1 MKDSQKLI
9 FGIVCVVL
17 GYLANY
23 LTYAN
28 LWLYFLTLVLFL
40 IFLIPMLGLNK
51 RNFRYQKDL
60 LFSVVI
66 CILSY
71 FLITYLSGIFFG
83 FRRNI
88 FRFNLDTVSTFFVL
102 VLCISIVTEMIRYLL
117 FQRYKNKT
125 WVLSLFYFFF
135 VFIDVMPQIVSS
147 NFLNFEL
154 LLGTVGLVILPAFF
168 ENILFCYLSLK
179 VGYHSNILYK
189 VIMRGYIYFVPIIP
203 NYNDYFSSII
213 KIIFPILVL
222 YILYQQFRDQR
233 EVVVR
238 RNPVIRKLWIVPIPF
253 LLLII
258 GLVSGYF
265 KYFAL
270 TIGSMSM
277 SPTIEKGDILL
288 IEKTKNI
295 SRISEGT
302 VLAFHYDGK
311 IVVHRVVKKIV
322 KEDQSVYFET
332 QGDSN
337 LTADHHL
344 VSMDEVIGI
353 TRLKIKYLGLPT
365 VWLNESFK

>member
-1 MKDSQKLI
+1 M
-9 FGIVCVVL
+9 
-17 GYLANY
+17 
-23 LTYAN
+23 
-28 LWLYFLTLVLFL
+28 
-40 IFLIPMLGLNK
+40 
-51 RNFRYQKDL
+51 
-60 LFSVVI
+60 
-66 CILSY
+66 
-71 FLITYLSGIFFG
+71 
-83 FRRNI
+83 
-88 FRFNLDTVSTFFVL
+88 
-102 VLCISIVTEMIRYLL
+102 
-117 FQRYKNKT
+117 
-125 WVLSLFYFFF
+125 
-135 VFIDVMPQIVSS
+135 
-147 NFLNFEL
+147 
-154 LLGTVGLVILPAFF
+154 
-168 ENILFCYLSLK
+168 
-179 VGYHSNILYK
+179 
-189 VIMRGYIYFVPIIP
+189 
-203 NYNDYFSSII
+203 
-213 KIIFPILVL
+213 
-222 YILYQQFRDQR
+222 
-233 EVVVR
+233 
-238 RNPVIRKLWIVPIPF
+238 IRKLWIVPIPF